1 MNGEN
6 GNDKTHRLL
15 EAILLE
21 LQDHGKYI
29 REMRADIRA
38 LHEDVR
44 VLKDD
49 VRVLKEDVAQI
60 KAEMKALARRAEN
73 LELVVVDMNR
83 RLENVERALISFS
96 GLFKDVQDLRERIQ
110 RLEAKVR

>member
-6 GNDKTHRLL
+6 GNDKTNRLL

-29 REMRADIRA
+29 REMRADIRM
-38 LHEDVR
+38 LQEDVR

-49 VRVLKEDVAQI
+49 VAQI
-60 KAEMKALARRAEN
+60 KAEMKTLARRVEN
-73 LELVVVDMNR
+73 LEIVAVDMNR
-83 RLENVERALISFS
+83 RLENVERRLENVERAMLAFAA
-96 GLFKDVQDLRERIQ
+96 LFKDVQELRERVM
-110 RLEAKVR
+110 RLESKVG